1 VRLRNYIALVYAL
14 FIGAS
19 VLVLSLTINV
29 FAGNLFSL
37 YIKNNIKA
45 QSEEIARSLSDQ
57 YDPFS
62 GSFDM
67 TTVQAM
73 GMHFVHQGYIV
84 SLADNEGRTL
94 WDARTCDMKQCAAVI
109 SEITSRM
116 AGHQLNGAF
125 ENSLYTLD
133 YAGKPVAA
141 LNIQNYGPFF
151 YSEGES
157 LFLRSLNRFL
167 TAAGLVFTLLG
178 VVVSVFI
185 ATGLSR
191 PILRAAKAARRIGR
205 GELSTRLVP
214 SGGRLSC
221 PAELEELSLSINGLA
236 EALENGERWQKR
248 LSADVAHEL
257 RTPLT
262 VLRGNVEAMLDG
274 VWESSP
280 ERLESCREEIL
291 RLQKLVEDLNS
302 LSVIERDALH
312 LHRTEFDLEKLLAKT
327 AEQFAAAA
335 KEKGIAIRCCLTS
348 APVFADQDR
357 LTQVFFNLFSN
368 ALSYTDS
375 GAITVQLTAR
385 PDAGQYEITVE
396 DTGIGIAE
404 EDLPH
409 VFERFYRSDKS
420 RSRNTGG
427 AGIGLAIAAAIVEA
441 HGGRISARSPAANSD
456 AGSVFTVVLA
466 RA

>member
-1 VRLRNYIALVYAL
+1 MRLRNYIALVYAL

-116 AGHQLNGAF
+116 AAHQLNGAF
-125 ENSLYTLD
+125 QNSIYTLN
-133 YAGKPVAA
+133 YGGKPVAA

-167 TAAGLVFTLLG
+167 IAAGLVFTLLG

-205 GELSTRLVP
+205 GELSTRLAP
-214 SGGRLSC
+214 PKGTQ
-221 PAELEELSLSINGLA
+221 PEELGELSRSINGLA

-262 VLRGNVEAMLDG
+262 VLRGNVEAMIDG
-274 VWESSP
+274 VWESGP
-280 ERLESCREEIL
+280 EHLESCREEIL

-312 LHRTEFDLEKLLAKT
+312 LHKTEFDLGRLLSKT
-327 AEQFAAAA
+327 AEQFTAAAG
-335 KEKGIAIRCCLTS
+335 EKGIAIRCELES

-357 LTQVFFNLFSN
+357 LTQVFINLFSN
-368 ALSYTDS
+368 ALTYTDS
-375 GAITVQLTAR
+375 GAITVRLKAR
-385 PDAGQYEITVE
+385 PDSGQYEITVE

-441 HGGRISARSPAANSD
+441 HGGRIRAASPAANS
-456 AGSVFTVVLA
+456 APSAPGSVFTVV
-466 RA
+466 